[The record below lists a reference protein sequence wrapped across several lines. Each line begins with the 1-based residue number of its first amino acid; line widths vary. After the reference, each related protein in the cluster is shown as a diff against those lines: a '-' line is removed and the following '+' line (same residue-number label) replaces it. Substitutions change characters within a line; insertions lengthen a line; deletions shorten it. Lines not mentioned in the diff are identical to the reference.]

1 MTSIEVSHE
10 NRHLALEVASGDAL
24 DVRQFSVE
32 ERMSAL
38 FEVRLVVLSESA
50 GLDFDAIV
58 GGPARFSLRTG
69 GLERS
74 WSGLV
79 ARLEQV
85 GVEEKGLST
94 YELTL
99 VPVAWLG
106 TQRRNHRMFQQIT
119 EPDIVLSLLAEWNV
133 AVAERI
139 DRAAYKKR
147 KYRVQYGESDHAF
160 LSRML
165 EDAGICYFFE
175 DHGGETRM
183 ILADAPHAAARRAG
197 ALTYVDRPN
206 PGMAPVEFV
215 TALRI
220 GQRIRP
226 GKYTM
231 RDRDYRLPPAY
242 PLAASATAKGRG
254 VEERLERFH
263 YTPGAFLFGTDKGEV
278 TPAADDK
285 GKTRSDE
292 GEAAKLSQ
300 KRLEAKRGS
309 AKNCSFTTNAHDLAP
324 GMVIDIGGHPHP
336 MLGAGRTLLLV
347 ASKLEGT
354 SFGEWRHELEA
365 RSTEVPY
372 RPALTTAKPKVN
384 GVESGTVVGPADEE
398 IHVDEFG
405 RVRVHF
411 HWDRE
416 SRMDDASSCW
426 VPVSEAWGGATY
438 GGVNLPRIG
447 QEVLVDFLGG
457 DPDRPIVVGRVFT
470 NLQKVPYKLP
480 DHKTR
485 SAWKSNSTGQT
496 GGFNEIMF
504 EDLQGRELVFEQ
516 AERNRRRLV
525 KNDETITVGN
535 DRDKLVKGHELETT
549 HLTRTEVTGIDRTE
563 LTAANRTTV
572 VGGNRQTLVQ
582 GNDAERVGASR
593 QHTVGGS
600 LDMVVGGSRRTNV
613 GGSEHLTVTGGF
625 AGHVNGG
632 HSMIV
637 GGDAHER
644 VFGRYAMETD
654 GEIHLKG
661 KKKVVIEVGEDF
673 CIKGPG
679 GFIRINAE
687 GVIIKGATVK
697 INSGG
702 TATSGS
708 GVQATMP
715 DSAGAAIVEE
725 PPAPLPDDVSRTGI
739 GQ

>member
-1 MTSIEVSHE
+1 MTIDKVSQGD
-10 NRHLALEVASGDAL
+10 RLLALEVASGDAL
-24 DVRQFSVE
+24 DVRHFSIE
-32 ERMSAL
+32 ERMSSL
-38 FEVRLVVLSESA
+38 FEVRLVVLSDDA
-50 GLDFDAIV
+50 DLDFDAIV
-58 GGPARFSLRTG
+58 GQPARFSLRTSG
-69 GLERS
+69 IERS

-79 ARLEQV
+79 SHLEQV
-85 GVEEKGLST
+85 GIEESGLST
-94 YELTL
+94 YELSL
-99 VPVAWLG
+99 VPAAWLP
-106 TQRRNHRMFQQIT
+106 TQRRNYRMFQQIS
-119 EPDIVLSLLAEWNV
+119 EPDIALALLDEWNV
-133 AVAERI
+133 PVEVRL

-160 LSRML
+160 LCRML
-165 EDAGICYFFE
+165 EDAGISYFFE
-175 DHGGETRM
+175 DHDGETRL
-183 ILADAPHAAARRAG
+183 ILSDAPHAAARRERG
-197 ALTYVDRPN
+197 LTYVDRPH
-206 PGMAPVEFV
+206 PGMAPVDYV

-220 GQRIRP
+220 GQKVRP
-226 GKYTM
+226 GRYTM

-242 PLAASATAKGRG
+242 PLAASAAKGRG
-254 VEERLERFH
+254 VEERLERYH
-263 YTPGAFLFGTDKGEV
+263 YTPGAFLFGTDKGES

-292 GEAAKLSQ
+292 SEGAQLAQ
-300 KRLEAKRGS
+300 KRLDAKRGS
-309 AKNCSFTTNAHDLAP
+309 GKSCSFSTNVHRLAP
-324 GMVIDIGGHPHP
+324 GMVIAVGGHPHP
-336 MLGAGRTLLLV
+336 ILAEGRTLLV
-347 ASKLEGT
+347 VSSKLEGT
-354 SFGEWRHELEA
+354 SFGEWKHEVTA
-365 RSTEVPY
+365 RSTDVPH
-372 RPALTTAKPKVN
+372 RPALVTKKPKVN
-384 GVESGTVVGPADEE
+384 GVESATVVGPPGEE

-416 SRMDDASSCW
+416 SRMDDGSSCW
-426 VPVSEAWGGATY
+426 VPVSESWGGAAY
-438 GGVNLPRIG
+438 GGMNLPRIG

-485 SAWKSNSTGQT
+485 STWKSNSTGQT
-496 GGFNEIMF
+496 GGYNEIMF
-504 EDLQGRELVFEQ
+504 EDLNGRELVYEQ

-535 DRDKLVKGHELETT
+535 YRDKLVKGHELETT
-549 HLTRTEVTGIDRTE
+549 YLTRTEVTGLDRTE

-572 VGGNRQTLVQ
+572 IGADRKTLVK
-582 GNDAERVGASR
+582 GSDDERVEGSR
-593 QHTVGGS
+593 RHTVGGS
-600 LDMVVGGSRRTNV
+600 LDTVVGGSRRTNV
-613 GGSEHLTVTGGF
+613 GGSEHVTVSGSR
-625 AGHVNGG
+625 AEHVNGG

-637 GGDAHER
+637 GGDQHER
-644 VFGRYAMETD
+644 VFGRYAMEVD

-661 KKKVVIEVGEDF
+661 KKKVVLEVGEDF

-679 GFIRINAE
+679 GFIRINSE

-715 DSAGAAIVEE
+715 DSAGGARVEE
-725 PPAPLPDDVSRTGI
+725 PPAPMPDDVSRTGI